1 MRAICIILVMLPM
14 FSLSRVTAKHENQRT
29 ATAATAA
36 AASDTAT
43 VQLILSSEKLKY
55 NRNDEILLT
64 AMVKNQSLRDV
75 FIYGNLEW
83 GYYASLTLCVRDAA
97 GKEIPPNFIAD
108 AITHFDNPEDS
119 SQFVKLLPF
128 HFLGKAYNTSA
139 RRLNIQKPGTYSIYA
154 EYHSPISTSK
164 VSIKPFWGKENGIV
178 QSNTLTIEIE

>member
-29 ATAATAA
+29 ATAA

-97 GKEIPPNFIAD
+97 RKEIPPNFIAD

-128 HFLGKAYNTSA
+128 HFLGTAYNTSA